1 MRIPHFFVL
10 VTFIPIA
17 TFAAADPSSDIRG
30 VMNAQVA
37 AWNRGDIDGF
47 MDGYLRSDKIEFV
60 SAGKVTRGW
69 QTVRDRYHRKY
80 DRREKMGMLTFS
92 EIKVSSLNANNALVQ
107 GRWSLRRKADQP
119 HGSFVLIFRRTPA
132 GWRIVHDQTESA
144 P

>member
-1 MRIPHFFVL
+1 
-10 VTFIPIA
+10 
-17 TFAAADPSSDIRG
+17 
-30 VMNAQVA
+30 MNAQVA

-80 DRREKMGMLTFS
+80 ERREKMGTLTFS
-92 EIKVSSLNANNALVQ
+92 EIKVSSLNATNALVQ